1 MRCSL
6 NLLKNLI
13 FRHVLALNDISTVII
28 DVYNYLREDR
38 KLKARKSN
46 RMAPAAMKTY
56 MKNTSVSNPS
66 SNSTI
71 CNSNFFNVSLSLPE
85 NIRIIFL
92 EILVIFLLFQYPYLY
107 CFIENRI
114 EIEIAFRVSVVKV
127 NC

>member
-71 CNSNFFNVSLSLPE
+71 CNSNVLNVSLSLLG
-85 NIRIIFL
+85 NNIIFL

>member
-13 FRHVLALNDISTVII
+13 FRHFRALNGISAVII

-71 CNSNFFNVSLSLPE
+71 CNSNFFNVCLSLLG
-85 NIRIIFL
+85 NNIIFP

>member
-71 CNSNFFNVSLSLPE
+71 CNSNVLNVSLSLLG
-85 NIRIIFL
+85 NICYISRNPGYISGFSISL
-92 EILVIFLLFQYPYLY
+92 PVLFH
-107 CFIENRI
+107 
-114 EIEIAFRVSVVKV
+114 
-127 NC
+127 